1 MSIHAGNTVSTLQKT
16 ICILLMILSLAACSA
31 GEDGEVISQDLVSA
45 EGSFEQEK
53 TEAVIQNE
61 IVESAEKTVD
71 EKAAENVSL
80 KPEGA
85 VTESKID
92 SSIQPQL
99 NEDELI
105 TGEGA
110 GSDDSVEPVVEKA
123 KSPEIIS
130 QPESVAVNETF
141 NVLLQVVAVGGELS
155 YQWRKDGVLIPGAQS
170 SSFVISDVTV
180 LDSGSYDVVVSSESE
195 QSISLVA
202 EVIVIP
208 AAPDIEE
215 VSIVSHPEDVML
227 DEGLDIEL
235 SINAQGG
242 GELSYQWYKD
252 GIALDGENS
261 SVLSVTDAALED
273 AGLYYVEVSNSAGG
287 VVSNSAQVQV
297 NELVVLKSLL
307 LEWGIPEQRAD
318 GSSLELYEI
327 DAYRISY
334 GTDSANLSEMI
345 VIDNASDTEFQLHDL
360 PSGTYYFAISTV
372 DIDGVQGD
380 YSQLVSITI

>member
-1 MSIHAGNTVSTLQKT
+1 
-16 ICILLMILSLAACSA
+16 MILSLAACSA